1 MSQKYISVSLKVE
14 ALRKTGVFMPE
25 KQKKPNKPDLLQDY
39 DIPENRHNFNKIW
52 VLLEKEYPDAKPS
65 LNYSNPLELLVATVL
80 SAQST
85 DVQIN
90 KVTENLFKKYRT
102 AEDYANA
109 DLRELENDIYS
120 TGFYKN
126 KAKNIKDAA
135 LIIVERHNGE
145 VPKTMEELD
154 ALRGVGRKTAN
165 IILARGFGITEGI
178 AVDTHVKRV
187 SRRLGFTKHIDPEKI
202 EQDLMSLVPE
212 ENFDI
217 FSMTL
222 IYHGRKICQARKPK
236 CEICLVKDLCPSS
249 VIFLAKEENYMQR
262 R

>member
-1 MSQKYISVSLKVE
+1 
-14 ALRKTGVFMPE
+14 MPE
-25 KQKKPNKPDLLQDY
+25 KQKKSIMQDPLQEY
-39 DIPENRHNFNKIW
+39 DIPDNRHNFSKIW
-52 VLLEKEYPDAKPS
+52 DLLKKEYPDVKPS

-90 KVTENLFKKYRT
+90 KVTEKLFKKYRT
-102 AEDYANA
+102 AEDYAST

-120 TGFYKN
+120 SNFHKS
-126 KAKNIKDAA
+126 KAKNIKEAA
-135 LIIVERHNGE
+135 RIIVERHNGE

-154 ALRGVGRKTAN
+154 ALPGVGRKTAN
-165 IILARGFGITEGI
+165 IVLERGFGVIEGI

-187 SRRLGFTKHIDPEKI
+187 SRRLGFTKNSDPEKI
-202 EQDLMSLVPE
+202 EWDLMSLVPKE
-212 ENFDI
+212 EFDP

-236 CEICLVKDLCPSS
+236 CPSCVVNKLCPSS
-249 VIFLAKEENYMQR
+249 VIYMSLYYS
-262 R
+262 